1 MIRGLKMVW
10 KGSQAMI
17 ILFVDLITNCNY
29 ISFGKLI
36 CYLLFSWILHVKTAL
51 CQVYIKGK

>member
-36 CYLLFSWILHVKTAL
+36 CYFHVILHVKTAL